1 MNGVSFPNEDYIE
14 GAVMERRHGA
24 GKDFDVPVLAGH
36 GDTDYARYMRT
47 GALLSLR
54 VLEQLPVL

>member
-14 GAVMERRHGA
+14 GAVMERRHDA
-24 GKDFDVPVLAGH
+24 QKDFEVPVLAGH